1 MNSHGNVTI
10 GASTTSYTAVT
21 SFYTL
26 PRTGA
31 PKAACLKLAL
41 SIDGTDYTLPVYINS
56 GALGGNTANN
66 ENLSLDITANK
77 VYKVDVAL
85 GRQSVTV
92 AADILEWFEK
102 SVNGDIQGS
111 SLVVDSLVLV
121 NAGVNTPVLF
131 AARPR
136 RSRRSFPMP
145 RPRPAIRWTAPIPEP
160 GCWNSMS
167 STAPPKFPSRAR
179 SPFP

>member
-1 MNSHGNVTI
+1 M
-10 GASTTSYTAVT
+10 
-21 SFYTL
+21 
-26 PRTGA
+26 
-31 PKAACLKLAL
+31 
-41 SIDGTDYTLPVYINS
+41 
-56 GALGGNTANN
+56 
-66 ENLSLDITANK
+66 
-77 VYKVDVAL
+77 AL

-102 SVNGDIQGS
+102 SVNGDVQGS

-121 NAGVNTPVLF
+121 NAGVNTPVPVRSK
-131 AARPR
+131 AAKVAAKL
-136 RSRRSFPMP
+136 SDAAAAAGYSLDG
-145 RPRPAIRWTAPIPEP
+145 ADPEP